1 MPFDPFAAVYLLTLG
16 FLCLKLFSLLCH
28 IIAGVWGWEKSSK
41 NNVAFQTQR
50 GDLISKSWFGCARLA
65 CNLSHLAFG
74 AGWRQK
80 VLPLMED
87 VFMSDSE
94 FMWNITGNSVSGQI
108 NGVLRPLGIQRWW
121 RCVCCLSLPFKN
133 ALFVQ
138 CYCYTEVKQ
147 TVLRSLQWCPFTGLP
162 SLGVDVLD
170 MGLRCLQAAQCFP
183 LCTHLIRVSCVWA
196 RGFRYKHQSK
206 SGFLLGTS
214 EINSKGFGAALTVFL

>member
-1 MPFDPFAAVYLLTLG
+1 MEAEGSPSYG
-16 FLCLKLFSLLCH
+16 GCLY
-28 IIAGVWGWEKSSK
+28 E
-41 NNVAFQTQR
+41 
-50 GDLISKSWFGCARLA
+50 WFRIHVEHYWKHCKWSNKW
-65 CNLSHLAFG
+65 C
-74 AGWRQK
+74 
-80 VLPLMED
+80 
-87 VFMSDSE
+87 
-94 FMWNITGNSVSGQI
+94 
-108 NGVLRPLGIQRWW
+108 VLRPLGIQRWW

-170 MGLRCLQAAQCFP
+170 MGLWCLQAAQCFP
-183 LCTHLIRVSCVWA
+183 LCAHLIHVGCVWA